1 MDESSTLIG
10 KTQTPE
16 AIPHQSEEPGNE
28 SSTPTAGEADV
39 QEAEPFLRPFV
50 FDPDAEPPPEEP
62 IFEGFLAKG
71 DLTVWIGRE
80 KHRKTNILLQLSI
93 CAAVGRNF
101 LHFPF
106 TAPQPQRVVMVDYE
120 SKTRRLKERYEAICR
135 AMVLGEEEKNRLKE
149 NLLIVEVP
157 KAYKAGK
164 SFPRFPVSSGKTR
177 KDEKKAEEFWQ
188 QFAKDYPA
196 DLYIFDPM
204 RSMHAGKENDSTI
217 EFLLTRLR
225 RLFPGAAVVVAHH
238 MRKTGSGDLSLS
250 LKEDMRAWS
259 DGARGSGAIKAHAD
273 VVVCQ
278 ERKVEGDAEVVYW
291 GAFQRDEAD
300 IEPMAL
306 DESEVRSFYW
316 QVSPQVPEHLRASYD
331 ALKEAQRSFSDQSAL
346 AQVIQ
351 DAAHKPRSTA
361 YRHIIQLKHLGLLV
375 PRDGEWVVAEEQTGV
390 S

>member
-1 MDESSTLIG
+1 MSETSTLP
-10 KTQTPE
+10 TQEQTPTESE
-16 AIPHQSEEPGNE
+16 A
-28 SSTPTAGEADV
+28 
-39 QEAEPFLRPFV
+39 FLEPFV

-62 IFEGFLAKG
+62 IFEGFLSKG

-80 KHRKTNILLQLSI
+80 KHRKTNILLQLAI

-101 LHFPF
+101 LHFRF
-106 TAPQPQRVVMVDYE
+106 SAPQPQRVMMVDYE

-135 AMVLGEEEKNRLKE
+135 AMVLSEKEKERLKE
-149 NLLIVEVP
+149 NLHIVEVP
-157 KAYKAGK
+157 KAYQAGK
-164 SFPRFPVSSGKTR
+164 SFPRFPGARGTQKR
-177 KDEKKAEEFWQ
+177 EQEKAEEFWQ

-204 RSMHAGKENDSTI
+204 RSMHAGDENDSTI

-225 RLFPGAAVVVAHH
+225 QLFPEAAVIVAHH
-238 MRKTGSGDLSLS
+238 MRKPGSGDFSLS
-250 LKEDMRAWS
+250 LKQDMRTWS

-273 VVVCQ
+273 VIVCQ
-278 ERKVEGDAEVVYW
+278 ERIVESDAEVVYW

-300 IEPMAL
+300 IEPIAL
-306 DESEVRSFYW
+306 EESEVRSFYW
-316 QVSPQVPEHLRASYD
+316 QVSAQVPDHLRASYD
-331 ALKEAQRSFSDQSAL
+331 ALKQAQRSFSDESAL

-361 YRHIIQLKHLGLLV
+361 YRHINQLKHLGLLV

>member
-1 MDESSTLIG
+1 MDETSTL
-10 KTQTPE
+10 TTQEQTPTESE
-16 AIPHQSEEPGNE
+16 A
-28 SSTPTAGEADV
+28 
-39 QEAEPFLRPFV
+39 FLEPFV

-62 IFEGFLAKG
+62 IFEGFLSKG
-71 DLTVWIGRE
+71 DLTFWIGRE
-80 KHRKTNILLQLSI
+80 KHRKTNILLQLAI

-101 LHFPF
+101 LHFCF

-135 AMVLGEEEKNRLKE
+135 AMDLIEEEKNRLKE
-149 NLLIVEVP
+149 NLHIVEVP

-164 SFPRFPVSSGKTR
+164 SFPRFPSARGTQKIEQ
-177 KDEKKAEEFWQ
+177 EKPEQFWQ
-188 QFAKDYPA
+188 QFARRYPA

-204 RSMHAGKENDSTI
+204 RSMHVGDENDSTI

-225 RLFPGAAVVVAHH
+225 QLFPEAAVIVAHH
-238 MRKTGSGDLSLS
+238 MRKPGSGDFSLP

-259 DGARGSGAIKAHAD
+259 DGVRGSGAIKAHAD

-300 IEPMAL
+300 IEPIPL
-306 DESEVRSFYW
+306 EESEVRSFYW
-316 QVSPQVPEHLRASYD
+316 QVSRQVPDLLRASYD
-331 ALKEAQRSFSDQSAL
+331 ALKQAGSGFSDESTMAKHIQSATR
-346 AQVIQ
+346 
-351 DAAHKPRSTA
+351 KSRSTA
-361 YRHIIQLKHLGLLV
+361 YRHISELKNRGLLV
-375 PRDGEWVVAEEQTGV
+375 KKESEWLVQEQNGV

>member
-1 MDESSTLIG
+1 MLTTFGTTGVRTMSETSTL
-10 KTQTPE
+10 TTQEQTPTE
-16 AIPHQSEEPGNE
+16 SE
-28 SSTPTAGEADV
+28 T
-39 QEAEPFLRPFV
+39 FLEPFV

-62 IFEGFLAKG
+62 IFEGFLSKG
-71 DLTVWIGRE
+71 DLTFWIGRE
-80 KHRKTNILLQLSI
+80 KHRKTNILLQLAI

-101 LHFPF
+101 LHFRF

-135 AMVLGEEEKNRLKE
+135 AMDLGEEEKNRLKE
-149 NLLIVEVP
+149 NLHIIEVP
-157 KAYKAGK
+157 KAYKAAE
-164 SFPRFPVSSGKTR
+164 SFPRLPSARGTQR
-177 KDEKKAEEFWQ
+177 KEQVKAEQFWQ
-188 QFAKDYPA
+188 QFASRHPA

-204 RSMHAGKENDSTI
+204 RSMHVGDENDSTI

-225 RLFPGAAVVVAHH
+225 QLFPEAAVIVAHH
-238 MRKTGSGDLSLS
+238 MRKPGSGDYSLP

-291 GAFQRDEAD
+291 GAFQRDEPD

-306 DESEVRSFYW
+306 EESEVRSFYW
-316 QVSPQVPEHLRASYD
+316 EVSPQVPDNLRASYD
-331 ALKEAQRSFSDQSAL
+331 ALKQARSGFSDESAMAKGIQSATR
-346 AQVIQ
+346 
-351 DAAHKPRSTA
+351 KSRSTA
-361 YRHIIQLKHLGLLV
+361 YRHISELKNRGLLV
-375 PRDGEWVVAEEQTGV
+375 KKESEWLVQEQNGV